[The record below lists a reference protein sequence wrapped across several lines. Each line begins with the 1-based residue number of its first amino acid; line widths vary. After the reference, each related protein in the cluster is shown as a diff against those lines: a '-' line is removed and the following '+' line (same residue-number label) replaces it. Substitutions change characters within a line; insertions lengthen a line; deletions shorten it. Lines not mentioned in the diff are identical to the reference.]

1 MIDPSLAPGRTFM
14 RSTLRLP
21 GRRSAMSNARRLA
34 LLAVVAGMVATT
46 GATVVL
52 DVLLADQD
60 GSGVPVH
67 MESPD
72 KDCPWA
78 HNHGFCQTARSL
90 SAVLPAPNGTLE
102 ASPAPTRLVSLP
114 SASERGPSRLAFL
127 TDCVVPRGPPLV

>member
-1 MIDPSLAPGRTFM
+1 M
-14 RSTLRLP
+14 RGMLRLP
-21 GRRSAMSNARRLA
+21 GRRSARPDARRLA
-34 LLAVVAGMVATT
+34 LHAVVAGMVATT

-60 GSGVPVH
+60 GFGIPVH

-102 ASPAPTRLVSLP
+102 STPVPATVVSLP
-114 SASERGPSRLAFL
+114 SAPERGPSRLAFL